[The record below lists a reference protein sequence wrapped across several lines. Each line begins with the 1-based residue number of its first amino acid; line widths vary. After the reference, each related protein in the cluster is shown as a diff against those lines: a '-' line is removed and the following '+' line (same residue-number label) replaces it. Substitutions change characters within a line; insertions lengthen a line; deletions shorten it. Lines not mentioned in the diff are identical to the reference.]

1 MLNTNNKLLENI
13 SNEFNI
19 ENNEAENI
27 VQKLFSKITS
37 SILNKNRFYIYKVGI
52 LSLDKNNNI
61 ILNKEDE
68 NFDESLESLN
78 VTNNNIKNIFLEK
91 SIYKSIFKNIGDI
104 SKEEN
109 VYIKDFGTFSN
120 TSFEA
125 DDYLKNKIKESDN
138 NEIAEDILDEL
149 DNQIKNKNL
158 NYNSNDD
165 ESKEE
170 IEEIIEITD
179 EESKEEENKSI
190 DNNVV
195 GNIWKNYNSID
206 LNSMIKNLN
215 EKEVIENK
223 SEKVEKAEE
232 SKINNNIS
240 DNNNNDYPEMKEY
253 SKEELLDINHFD
265 KEDLEY
271 NDTDNKGD
279 IKEEAD
285 KLLEVNVQK
294 ELFNKNNNNNNKTL
308 NTNIKK
314 SGNKTMDKKN
324 IKRSNSLFVGIIR
337 VIFIIIIIFI
347 LGIAS
352 TIYYSSNKM
361 ISSNNIENK
370 KLYDIVNEYF
380 NQIDSA
386 NLSYITSKDMY
397 YWDIAKTIYGDA
409 TYWPLLY
416 AYNNDKFKISNVI
429 KKGSTIFY
437 RNIPDFYSVREIK
450 YLNNTLSKSYIY
462 VYPILTNDNK
472 YNHALWALK
481 LSAYYDLNV
490 FKNNS
495 NVIPEE
501 TYMEIL
507 NNNSTINT
515 TYNDLI
521 KYGQLNENIVLSIF
535 DIIKE
540 ALGIKK

>member
-125 DDYLKNKIKESDN
+125 DNYLKNKIKESDN

-165 ESKEE
+165 ETKEE

-397 YWDIAKTIYGDA
+397 YWDIAKTLYGDA

-429 KKGSTIFY
+429 KKGSTISY

>member
-52 LSLDKNNNI
+52 LSLDKDNNI
-61 ILNKEDE
+61 VLSKEDE

-91 SIYKSIFKNIGDI
+91 SIYKSIFKNIADI

-109 VYIKDFGTFSN
+109 VYIQNFGTFSN

-125 DDYLKNKIKESDN
+125 DDYLKNKIKELDN
-138 NEIAEDILDEL
+138 NEIVEDILDEL
-149 DNQIKNKNL
+149 DSQIKNKNL
-158 NYNSNDD
+158 NYNSNND
-165 ESKEE
+165 E
-170 IEEIIEITD
+170 IEEIVEVTD
-179 EESKEEENKSI
+179 EENKEEVNKSI

-223 SEKVEKAEE
+223 SEKVEKIEE

-271 NDTDNKGD
+271 SDTHYNSEEEDKKEIADN
-279 IKEEAD
+279 
-285 KLLEVNVQK
+285 LLEVNVQK

-314 SGNKTMDKKN
+314 SGNKKMDKNNVKRKN
-324 IKRSNSLFVGIIR
+324 VLLVGIIR

-352 TIYYSSNKM
+352 TIYYSSNKI
-361 ISSNNIENK
+361 ISSNNIENR

-397 YWDIAKTIYGDA
+397 YWDIAKTLYGDA

-416 AYNNDKFKISNVI
+416 AYNNDKFKISNII
-429 KKGSTIFY
+429 KKGSTISY

-507 NNNSTINT
+507 NNNNTINT
-515 TYNDLI
+515 AYNDLI

>member
-1 MLNTNNKLLENI
+1 
-13 SNEFNI
+13 
-19 ENNEAENI
+19 
-27 VQKLFSKITS
+27 
-37 SILNKNRFYIYKVGI
+37 
-52 LSLDKNNNI
+52 
-61 ILNKEDE
+61 
-68 NFDESLESLN
+68 
-78 VTNNNIKNIFLEK
+78 
-91 SIYKSIFKNIGDI
+91 
-104 SKEEN
+104 
-109 VYIKDFGTFSN
+109 
-120 TSFEA
+120 
-125 DDYLKNKIKESDN
+125 
-138 NEIAEDILDEL
+138 
-149 DNQIKNKNL
+149 
-158 NYNSNDD
+158 
-165 ESKEE
+165 
-170 IEEIIEITD
+170 
-179 EESKEEENKSI
+179 
-190 DNNVV
+190 
-195 GNIWKNYNSID
+195 
-206 LNSMIKNLN
+206 
-215 EKEVIENK
+215 
-223 SEKVEKAEE
+223 
-232 SKINNNIS
+232 
-240 DNNNNDYPEMKEY
+240 
-253 SKEELLDINHFD
+253 
-265 KEDLEY
+265 
-271 NDTDNKGD
+271 
-279 IKEEAD
+279 
-285 KLLEVNVQK
+285 
-294 ELFNKNNNNNNKTL
+294 
-308 NTNIKK
+308 
-314 SGNKTMDKKN
+314 MDKKN

>member
-52 LSLDKNNNI
+52 LSLNKDNNI

-91 SIYKSIFKNIGDI
+91 SIYKSIFKNIADI

-125 DDYLKNKIKESDN
+125 DDYIKNKIKELDN
-138 NEIAEDILDEL
+138 NEIVEDILDEL
-149 DNQIKNKNL
+149 DSQIKNKNL
-158 NYNSNDD
+158 NYSSNN
-165 ESKEE
+165 EE

-179 EESKEEENKSI
+179 EENKEEENKSI

-223 SEKVEKAEE
+223 SEKVEKLEE

-240 DNNNNDYPEMKEY
+240 DNNNKDYPEMKEY

-271 NDTDNKGD
+271 NDTYNEED

-285 KLLEVNVQK
+285 NLLEVNIQK

-308 NTNIKK
+308 NTNIKQ

-324 IKRSNSLFVGIIR
+324 IKRSNLLFVGIVR

-352 TIYYSSNKM
+352 TIYYTNNKM
-361 ISSNNIENK
+361 ISSNNIENR

-416 AYNNDKFKISNVI
+416 AYNNDKFKISNII
-429 KKGSTIFY
+429 KKGSTISY

-501 TYMEIL
+501 TYIEIL
-507 NNNSTINT
+507 NNNNTINT

>member
-52 LSLDKNNNI
+52 LSLDENNNI

-91 SIYKSIFKNIGDI
+91 SIYKSIFKNIADI
-104 SKEEN
+104 SKEED

-120 TSFEA
+120 ASFEA
-125 DDYLKNKIKESDN
+125 DDYIKNKIKESDN

-149 DNQIKNKNL
+149 ESQIKNNNL

-170 IEEIIEITD
+170 IEEIIEVSN
-179 EESKEEENKSI
+179 EENKEEENKSI

-223 SEKVEKAEE
+223 SEKVEKVEE

-240 DNNNNDYPEMKEY
+240 DNNSNDYPEMKEY

-271 NDTDNKGD
+271 SNTDNKED
-279 IKEEAD
+279 RKETKD
-285 KLLEVNVQK
+285 NLLEVNVQK
-294 ELFNKNNNNNNKTL
+294 NLFNNNNNKTL

-429 KKGSTIFY
+429 KKGSTISY

>member
-19 ENNEAENI
+19 ENNEVENI

-52 LSLDKNNNI
+52 LSLDKDNNI

-68 NFDESLESLN
+68 DFDESLESLN

-91 SIYKSIFKNIGDI
+91 SIYKSIFKNIADI

-120 TSFEA
+120 TSFES
-125 DDYLKNKIKESDN
+125 DNHLKIKIKELDN
-138 NEIAEDILDEL
+138 NEIVEDILDEL
-149 DNQIKNKNL
+149 DSQIKNKSI
-158 NYNSNDD
+158 NYNSNN
-165 ESKEE
+165 EE

-179 EESKEEENKSI
+179 EENKEEENKSI
-190 DNNVV
+190 DNNIV

-223 SEKVEKAEE
+223 SEKVEKLEE

-271 NDTDNKGD
+271 NDTDNKED
-279 IKEEAD
+279 IEVD
-285 KLLEVNVQK
+285 NILEVNIQK

-324 IKRSNSLFVGIIR
+324 IKRNNSLLVGIIR

-352 TIYYSSNKM
+352 TIYYTNNKM
-361 ISSNNIENK
+361 ISGNNIENR

-409 TYWPLLY
+409 TYWPLIY

-429 KKGSTIFY
+429 KKGSTISY

>member
-52 LSLDKNNNI
+52 LSLDENNNI

-91 SIYKSIFKNIGDI
+91 SIYKSIFKNIADI
-104 SKEEN
+104 SKEED

-120 TSFEA
+120 NNFEA
-125 DDYLKNKIKESDN
+125 DDTLKNKIKELSN
-138 NEIAEDILDEL
+138 NEVVEDILDEL
-149 DNQIKNKNL
+149 DSQIKNKKIN
-158 NYNSNDD
+158 NNND
-165 ESKEE
+165 E
-170 IEEIIEITD
+170 IEEIIEVTD
-179 EESKEEENKSI
+179 EENKSI

-223 SEKVEKAEE
+223 SEKVEKLEE

-240 DNNNNDYPEMKEY
+240 DNNNNNYPEMKEY
-253 SKEELLDINHFD
+253 SNEELLDINHFD
-265 KEDLEY
+265 KEDLQY
-271 NDTDNKGD
+271 SNDEEDKKENKLSE
-279 IKEEAD
+279 I
-285 KLLEVNVQK
+285 NTQK
-294 ELFNKNNNNNNKTL
+294 ELLNNKKTL

-324 IKRSNSLFVGIIR
+324 IKRSNSLLVGIIR

-352 TIYYSSNKM
+352 TIYYSSNKI

-397 YWDIAKTIYGDA
+397 YWDIAKILYGDA
-409 TYWPLLY
+409 TYWPLIY

-429 KKGSTIFY
+429 KKGSTISY
-437 RNIPDFYSVREIK
+437 RNIPDFYSIREIK

-507 NNNSTINT
+507 SDNNTINT
-515 TYNDLI
+515 TYNELI
-521 KYGQLNENIVLSIF
+521 KYGQLNENMVLSIF
-535 DIIKE
+535 DLIKE
-540 ALGIKK
+540 ALGITK

>member
-165 ESKEE
+165 ETKEE

-279 IKEEAD
+279 IKKEAD
-285 KLLEVNVQK
+285 KLLEVNIQK
-294 ELFNKNNNNNNKTL
+294 ELFNKNNNNNNKIL

-324 IKRSNSLFVGIIR
+324 IKRSSSLFVGIIR

-429 KKGSTIFY
+429 KKGSTISY